1 MHNTM
6 YMHMCMSI
14 AHVHVHVHALK
25 AYEPRSGASY
35 ARLPCYEQNE
45 QT

>member
-1 MHNTM
+1 MDEEFVLA
-6 YMHMCMSI
+6 I
-14 AHVHVHVHALK
+14 AVVERHHSGTHALK
-25 AYEPRSGASY
+25 AYEPCSGASY